1 MMPPIAIGLIA
12 VFAAIVV
19 VALVAQSYVLER
31 RQINRSLR
39 NLDHWHV
46 ASTDVRAQEL
56 AATLPTRVIIPGIRR
71 FGQFVRRHTPAGITE
86 RLAHRLELAGSPA
99 GWDAERI
106 MAFKVIGGAVGV
118 LGVLAVGLL
127 MDLSSIRI
135 TILVAGAGLLGYFL
149 PDMQLSSVAQKRQ
162 EAIQRALP
170 DSLDLLS
177 ITVEAGLG
185 FDAALSRV
193 STQIS
198 GPLGEEY
205 YRVIKEMQL
214 GKSRAD
220 ALRDLRDRT
229 TVAELRS
236 FVLAMIQADIF
247 GLAIANVLQVQAGEM
262 RIKRRQ
268 RAEEKAQK
276 VPVKILFPLITCIFP
291 SLFIVL
297 LGPAAIRV
305 YETLFNQ

>member
-1 MMPPIAIGLIA
+1 MTPIALGLAA
-12 VFAAIVV
+12 VFAACTVV
-19 VALVAQSYVLER
+19 GLVAQSYVVER
-31 RQINRSLR
+31 RRINRSLR

-46 ASTDVRAQEL
+46 ASTDIRAHEL
-56 AATLPTRVIIPGIRR
+56 AVPLPSRVLLPGIRR
-71 FGQFVRRHTPAGITE
+71 FGQLVRRRTPAGITE
-86 RLAHRLELAGSPA
+86 RLAHRLEFAGSPE
-99 GWDAERI
+99 GWDAERVI
-106 MAFKVIGGAVGV
+106 ALKVMGGTF
-118 LGVLAVGLL
+118 GVLAVLALGTFL
-127 MDLSSIRI
+127 DLSPFR
-135 TILVAGAGLLGYFL
+135 VAIFTAFAGLLGYFL
-149 PDMQLSSVAQKRQ
+149 PDMQLSSLAQKRQ

-193 STQIS
+193 ATQVS

-220 ALRDLRDRT
+220 ALRGLRDRT

-247 GLAIANVLQVQAGEM
+247 GLAIANVLQVQAAEM
-262 RIKRRQ
+262 RVKRRQ

-276 VPVKILFPLITCIFP
+276 VPVKILFPLVTCIFP